1 MRRIAVTRRTSRHWA
16 ALVLVA
22 VWSIAGTWDVS
33 HAAEHADTA
42 RHASLHHH
50 DHDHDHA
57 TSEVAMTDD
66 RHGHDH
72 RDAAPAAVS
81 TAKPRLELDV
91 ALPSV
96 GRKPSAPPPTSLPQA
111 AREDFARGSPDATGP
126 FGPRG
131 PPLS

>member
-22 VWSIAGTWDVS
+22 AWSIAGTWDVS
-33 HAAEHADTA
+33 HAAEHAGSA
-42 RHASLHHH
+42 HHASLH

-66 RHGHDH
+66 GHGHDH
-72 RDAAPAAVS
+72 RDAVPAAVS
-81 TAKPRLELDV
+81 TAKPRLEMNV
-91 ALPSV
+91 ALPSA
-96 GRKPSAPPPTSLPQA
+96 GRKPSAPPLASLPQA
-111 AREDFARGSPDATGP
+111 ARGDFARGSPDATGP
-126 FGPRG
+126 FAPRG